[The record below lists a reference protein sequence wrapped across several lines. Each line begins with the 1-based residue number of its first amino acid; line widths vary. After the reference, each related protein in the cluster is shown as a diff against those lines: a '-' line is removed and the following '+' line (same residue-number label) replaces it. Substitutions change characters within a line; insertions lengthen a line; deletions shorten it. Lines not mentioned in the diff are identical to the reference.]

1 MSAHLPTDAGCETCE
16 RIVLLRGLYFITIT
30 WQQTFRKSPDMG
42 RLQHK
47 CNRLRLLATCSITI
61 TNKQNHNV
69 IDYDYI
75 VLDYDHDYN
84 LDYICL
90 EISSERKQTPFAWF
104 DVSIFSDNIRYE
116 SMQ

>member
-1 MSAHLPTDAGCETCE
+1 VILKLSELRVVAFTKFAKESQNIFVTL
-16 RIVLLRGLYFITIT
+16 RILTA
-30 WQQTFRKSPDMG
+30 DMG

-75 VLDYDHDYN
+75 ESNHDYYR
-84 LDYICL
+84 DYFCL
-90 EISSERKQTPFAWF
+90 QTSSERKHNTKA
-104 DVSIFSDNIRYE
+104 
-116 SMQ
+116 